1 MGTPAR
7 ARCRARV
14 PTLFAAMNLISP
26 LPELSTDRRT
36 FIKAGALLAAGI
48 GLPFASGA
56 EPKAKKGKAAEEPY
70 VRPTPST
77 DLRVACIGIGGKG
90 RGDVMDLANYAHIVA
105 FADVDF
111 GAGSR
116 AAQTLRHFPEV
127 PRFTDYRVMFEKM
140 GSQFDAVTISTPDH
154 AHYPPA
160 MLAMMHG
167 KHVFVQKPMANT
179 IWECRQMMLAARKYK
194 IVTQMGIQ
202 GHTFEG
208 QRLLKE
214 WLEAGAI
221 GDVHTVRYWTNRPIW
236 PQGASLAWAPAE
248 QPADLNW
255 DVWQGTVATERPF
268 SRDLHPF
275 KWRGAWDYGCGAL
288 GDIGCHLFDAAFWAL
303 DLDVPSSVETVAT
316 TPFDDNVAP
325 TQSVIRY
332 RFNTARGRR
341 LAKPVEFLWS
351 DGSLLPAKPVELGET
366 RTLDPQFGQLIYG
379 SKGQIYSPGGYC
391 ETLRLIPESDMQ
403 AFASR
408 RPAKKY
414 PRVQGGP
421 IKEWI
426 DAILNRTQPGA
437 NFEYSAKL
445 TEVVLLGN
453 LAIRLG
459 RPIEWDSKNMKVKG
473 IPQADAL
480 IKREYRKGW
489 DLPVVAA

>member
-1 MGTPAR
+1 MKPSNSS
-7 ARCRARV
+7 
-14 PTLFAAMNLISP
+14 FSP
-26 LPELSTDRRT
+26 DRRT
-36 FIKAGALLAAGI
+36 FLKTSAMLAASMGLPGIGHGADKAGKK
-48 GLPFASGA
+48 
-56 EPKAKKGKAAEEPY
+56 KAGKAAAPEEPY

-77 DLRVACIGIGGKG
+77 DLRVACIGVGGKG
-90 RGDVMDLANYAHIVA
+90 RGDVADLANFAHITA
-105 FADVDF
+105 FADVDLSP
-111 GAGSR
+111 GSR
-116 AAQTLRHFPEV
+116 AAQSLQNFPEV
-127 PRFTDYRVMFEKM
+127 PRFTDFREMFDKM
-140 GSQFDAVTISTPDH
+140 ANQFDAVTISTPDH
-154 AHYPPA
+154 AHYPAA

-179 IWECRQMMLAARKYK
+179 IWECRQMVLAARKYK
-194 IVTQMGIQ
+194 VVTQMGIQ

-214 WLEAGAI
+214 WVEADAI

-236 PQGASLAWAPAE
+236 PQGAGLIWEPSE

-255 DVWQGTVATERPF
+255 DVWQGTVTPERPY
-268 SRDLHPF
+268 SKDLHPF

-303 DLDVPSSVETVAT
+303 DLDVPSSVEAVAM
-316 TPFDDNVAP
+316 TPFDENVAP
-325 TQSVIRY
+325 THSVIRY
-332 RFNTARGRR
+332 KFSTANGRKLR
-341 LAKPVEFLWS
+341 TPVEFLWS
-351 DGSLLPAKPVELGET
+351 DGSLMPPPPVELGGG

-391 ETLRLIPESDMQ
+391 ESLRLIPEADMQ
-403 AFASR
+403 AFAAK
-408 RPAKKY
+408 RPPRKY

-426 DAILNRTQPGA
+426 DAIMNKTQPGA

-459 RPIEWDSKNMKVKG
+459 RPIEWDSKNLKVKG
-473 IPQADAL
+473 IPEADRL
-480 IKREYRKGW
+480 IKREYRQGW
-489 DLPVVAA
+489 ELPVLAS

>member
-1 MGTPAR
+1 MP
-7 ARCRARV
+7 
-14 PTLFAAMNLISP
+14 PTIPM
-26 LPELSTDRRT
+26 TDPSSGRRT
-36 FIKAGALLAAGI
+36 FLKNSALLAASV
-48 GLPFASGA
+48 GLPWTSGA
-56 EPKAKKGKAAEEPY
+56 APGDAKAATTTATDEPY
-70 VRPTPST
+70 VRPVPST
-77 DLRVACIGIGGKG
+77 ALRVACIGVGGKG
-90 RGDVMDLANYAHIVA
+90 RGDVMDLANYAHLVA

-111 GAGSR
+111 GPGSR
-116 AAQTLRHFPEV
+116 AAQTVKLFPEV

-154 AHYPPA
+154 SHYPAA

-179 IWECRQMMLAARKYK
+179 IWECRQMLLAARKHRV
-194 IVTQMGIQ
+194 VTQMGIQ

-214 WLEAGAI
+214 WIEAGAI
-221 GDVHTVRYWTNRPIW
+221 GDVQSVRYWTNRPIW
-236 PQGASLAWAPAE
+236 PQGAKLAWKPAE
-248 QPADLNW
+248 IPTELNW
-255 DVWQGTVATERPF
+255 DVWQGTVATDRPF

-303 DLDVPSSVETVAT
+303 DLDVPSRVEAVAT
-316 TPFDDNVAP
+316 TPFDVNVAP

-332 RFNTARGRR
+332 RFTTAKGGRK

-351 DGSLLPAKPVELGET
+351 DGSLLPPRPAELGDT
-366 RTLDPQFGQLIYG
+366 RALDPEFGQLIYG

-403 AFASR
+403 RFSQK
-408 RPAKKY
+408 RPGKKY
-414 PRVQGGP
+414 PRVKDGP

-426 DAILNRTQPGA
+426 DAILAGTQPGA
-437 NFEYSAKL
+437 NFEYSSKL

-459 RPIEWDSKNMKVKG
+459 VPIEWDSRNLKVKG
-473 IPQADAL
+473 VPAADAL
-480 IKREYRKGW
+480 IKRSYRAGW
-489 DLPVVAA
+489 DLPILST